1 MLTTERMALLG
12 GVRHDMAGVG
22 IGTGTGR
29 KADRR
34 DFFNNKKNK
43 KLII

>member
-1 MLTTERMALLG
+1 MALLG

-22 IGTGTGR
+22 IGTGR

-34 DFFNNKKNK
+34 DFFNNKKIKIK
-43 KLII
+43 K